1 MGFEHG
7 EPLALPPSRA
17 IRPFG
22 PKFVLSC
29 LLTLAILGGLYHRAS
44 TPSHHTGPELWSDLV
59 HDRIDTSESGFE
71 HLFAHCAHIQPIA
84 KASFLQR
91 QQALATEL
99 RALNASAY
107 IAEPGA
113 SAAYFANISGRAWSL
128 SERPFLLIV
137 TPESESDG
145 GPGIP
150 QDSHASATTA
160 RIAVLTPEFE
170 GPRARLLPVPA
181 SPAHRVSYITWADDA
196 DPYEAAVAALSVL
209 PADVSADSN
218 LPDAPSSTIFVDS
231 SVRHFVVDGLAHA
244 APGTRI
250 VIAPVE
256 IRRLRE
262 RKSMDELEVL
272 KCVNEATVLAIRA
285 VRQKLHIGIRESET
299 RRLLQRALAAAGLQ
313 GGDGLVQF
321 GENAALP
328 HGLTTD
334 RALAPNDL
342 VVIDCGGS
350 LHGYKSDVTRAFY
363 LDESTPKKHHVNL
376 WHLVH
381 EAQALALD
389 AAHLG
394 ALTSAVDEVAR
405 DFLGRSN
412 LAQYFTHR
420 LGHGIGLEGH
430 ESPYLRG
437 GSNDI
442 IEIGN
447 TFSNEPGI
455 YIEGEVG
462 IRIEDCFYVDHDGK
476 AVYLTAG
483 VGGPPTH
490 PWLV

>member
-1 MGFEHG
+1 MGFEHSQ
-7 EPLALPPSRA
+7 PPPAPRPSRA
-17 IRPFG
+17 IQPFVRDV
-22 PKFVLSC
+22 PKFVL
-29 LLTLAILGGLYHRAS
+29 
-44 TPSHHTGPELWSDLV
+44 LWSDLV
-59 HDRIDTSESGFE
+59 HDRVDTSLFGFE
-71 HLFAHCAHIQPIA
+71 HLFAHCAHIRPIA
-84 KASFLQR
+84 EASFLQR

-107 IAEPGA
+107 IAESGA
-113 SAAYFANISGRAWSL
+113 SAAYFANISGRAWLL
-128 SERPFLLIV
+128 SDRPFLVIV
-137 TPESESDG
+137 SPESESDG
-145 GPGIP
+145 RYGAP

-170 GPRARLLPVPA
+170 AARARLLPVPA
-181 SPAHRVSYITWADDA
+181 SPAHGVSYITWTDDA
-196 DPYEAAVAALSVL
+196 DPYEVAVAALTV
-209 PADVSADSN
+209 P
-218 LPDAPSSTIFVDS
+218 LPDADADPNLSDAPSGSTIFVDG
-231 SVRHFVVDGLAHA
+231 SVRHFIVDGLTRA

-272 KCVNEATVLAIRA
+272 KCVNEVTVLAIRA
-285 VRQKLHIGIRESET
+285 VRQKLHVGIHESEA
-299 RRLLQRALAAAGLQ
+299 RRLLQRALAAAGLRD
-313 GGDGLVQF
+313 GDGLVLF
-321 GENAALP
+321 GENAAL
-328 HGLTTD
+328 HGSGTD

-342 VVIDCGGS
+342 VLIDCGGS
-350 LHGYKSDVTRAFY
+350 LHGYESDVTRTFY
-363 LDESTPKKHHVNL
+363 LDESTPKKHHINL

-381 EAQALALD
+381 EVQALAFN
-389 AAHLG
+389 AAHAG

-405 DFLGRSN
+405 NFLRRSN

-442 IEIGN
+442 IEIGH

-455 YIEGEVG
+455 YIEGEIG
-462 IRIEDCFYVDHDGK
+462 IRIEDCFYIGHDGK